1 MIKSFIIENSLKTI
15 SSIYPDFDSVKMN
28 EIKYGLEA
36 VYLSLTKV
44 FVILLITLLLGVF
57 KEAVLLLLF
66 FNGLRTVAFGIH
78 ASKSWM
84 CWVSSSILF
93 IGFPYLC
100 IYLNLPISVHYII
113 LGLCTL
119 CFILYAPADTKKRPL
134 VRKNRRLKFKIM
146 TILVASLYIGLFI
159 YTDSI
164 LLKNIITSSMLIE
177 TVLIHPFTYW
187 MFKLPY
193 RNYER
198 YVFSK

>member
-15 SSIYPDFDSVKMN
+15 SSIYPDYDSVKMN

-93 IGFPYLC
+93 IGYFNLEAEISIFLYDLC
-100 IYLNLPISVHYII
+100 
-113 LGLCTL
+113 
-119 CFILYAPADTKKRPL
+119 
-134 VRKNRRLKFKIM
+134 RLKI
-146 TILVASLYIGLFI
+146 IPV
-159 YTDSI
+159 
-164 LLKNIITSSMLIE
+164 ITSG
-177 TVLIHPFTYW
+177 
-187 MFKLPY
+187 
-193 RNYER
+193 R
-198 YVFSK
+198 YVSIMAINLYLGVFNNESTTYP